1 MDGARKAGARVALVA
16 ILVMTV
22 AGCRWIP
29 VPGGGGGTPT
39 SCPTGSWTI
48 ASESITKSLPAII
61 PGLTITTAGPGVT
74 LALNDD
80 NTWTLNADQTLT
92 ATMGSAT
99 ATVHVTADANGTYT
113 STQQTIAFTL
123 GSLSGSATYDIT
135 AFGSNFSGTV
145 TLPASGLS
153 KLYGL
158 SQTANYSCSS
168 DGLDLSFPSFAM
180 HGTD

>member
-1 MDGARKAGARVALVA
+1 MGARFALVG

-29 VPGGGGGTPT
+29 VPGGGGTPT

-48 ASESITKSLPAII
+48 ASESITKPLPAII
-61 PGLTITTAGPGVT
+61 PGLTITASGPGVT
-74 LALNDD
+74 LSLNDD
-80 NTWTLNADQTLT
+80 NTWTLHADQTLT
-92 ATMGSAT
+92 ATLGSAN
-99 ATVHVTADANGTYT
+99 ATVHVTADANGTYA

-123 GSLSGSATYDIT
+123 ASLSGSATYDIT
-135 AFGSNFSGTV
+135 AFGSHFTGTV

-158 SQTANYSCSS
+158 SQTAKYTCGS
-168 DGLDLSFPSFAM
+168 DELSLSFPSFTM